1 MVGQVA
7 GMDYTMVV
15 QMVVV
20 SPIHPRDRKT
30 GARPITESMLERE
43 PVSVAGFILSH
54 AEREA
59 RVANSPQD
67 FSAGLGQIN
76 RPIGMIF
83 GL

>member
-15 QMVVV
+15 QMVVT
-20 SPIHPRDRKT
+20 PIHPTDRKT

-54 AEREA
+54 AERREA
-59 RVANSPQD
+59 RAANSH
-67 FSAGLGQIN
+67 
-76 RPIGMIF
+76 
-83 GL
+83 